1 MGHVS
6 RRFVLLRPGVLD
18 LLNNE
23 EESNNTSSQ
32 KNNPQTRMGKM
43 MSIEWLGQTIASGSW
58 IISVFV
64 YGLASTGDYLQLLAA
79 SSWMLSNIAALVSIK
94 Q

>member
-23 EESNNTSSQ
+23 EESNNTFSQ
-32 KNNPQTRMGKM
+32 KNNSQTRMSKM

-64 YGLASTGDYLQLLAA
+64 YGLSSTGDYLQLVAA
-79 SSWMLSNIAALVSIK
+79 SSWMLSNIAAVISIK
-94 Q
+94 

>member
-1 MGHVS
+1 MGYVS

-18 LLNNE
+18 LLNNK

-64 YGLASTGDYLQLLAA
+64 YGLSSTGDYLQLVAA
-79 SSWMLSNIAALVSIK
+79 SSWMLSNIAAVISIK
-94 Q
+94 